1 VTKVIGDIKVI
12 CRLENGLNAV
22 IGKNNLM
29 TLSDGKKL
37 ENDIQPGY
45 IVTGRIEKINTGEG
59 VKKFEVDLNC
69 KQVDLQ
75 SHKKY
80 INELAESHGI
90 DPKFI
95 SEEDQR
101 NLNFNID
108 PNNKNQGRF
117 VPRRIAH
124 EKFKNI
130 SSKRA

>member
-1 VTKVIGDIKVI
+1 
-12 CRLENGLNAV
+12 
-22 IGKNNLM
+22 M

>member
-1 VTKVIGDIKVI
+1 MTKVIGDIKVI